1 MQKFL
6 FALVILVLVLCSSAY
21 AEEMRIKISVNNKVL
36 HAVLDDNATSRA
48 IYNKLPLKLFMQD
61 LYSREMCYHFDESFK
76 TENLRSDNYEVGDL
90 IYWPP
95 MHSFVILYRQNGEKF
110 RRQHLGKVLSGVEI
124 FETTGDAEVLFE
136 AE

>member
-1 MQKFL
+1 MRKIL
-6 FALVILVLVLCSSAY
+6 FALVIVFLVLCSSAY
-21 AEEMRIKISVNNKVL
+21 ADEMRVKISVNNKVL

-48 IYNKLPLKLFMQD
+48 IYDKLPLKLFMQD

>member
-1 MQKFL
+1 MQKIL
-6 FALVILVLVLCSSAY
+6 FALVIVFLVLCSSAY
-21 AEEMRIKISVNNKVL
+21 ADEMRVKISVNNKVL
-36 HAVLDDNATSRA
+36 HAVLEDNATSRA

-61 LYSREMCYHFDESFK
+61 LYSREMCYNFNESFK

>member
-1 MQKFL
+1 MRKIL
-6 FALVILVLVLCSSAY
+6 FALVIVFLVLCSSAY
-21 AEEMRIKISVNNKVL
+21 ADEMRVKISVNNKVL

-48 IYNKLPLKLFMQD
+48 IYDKLPLKLFMQD
-61 LYSREMCYHFDESFK
+61 LYSREMCFHFDERFK

-95 MHSFVILYRQNGEKF
+95 MHSFVILYKQNGEKF
-110 RRQHLGKVLSGVEI
+110 RRQHLGKVLSSVEI

>member
-1 MQKFL
+1 MQKIL
-6 FALVILVLVLCSSAY
+6 FALVIVFLVLCSSAY
-21 AEEMRIKISVNNKVL
+21 ADEMRVKISVNNKVL

-61 LYSREMCYHFDESFK
+61 LYSREMCYNFDESFK

>member
-6 FALVILVLVLCSSAY
+6 FALVIVFLVLCSSAY
-21 AEEMRIKISVNNKVL
+21 ADEMRVKISVNNKVL

-61 LYSREMCYHFDESFK
+61 LYSREMCYNFDESFK

-124 FETTGDAEVLFE
+124 FETTGDTEVLFE

>member
-1 MQKFL
+1 
-6 FALVILVLVLCSSAY
+6 
-21 AEEMRIKISVNNKVL
+21 
-36 HAVLDDNATSRA
+36 
-48 IYNKLPLKLFMQD
+48 
-61 LYSREMCYHFDESFK
+61 
-76 TENLRSDNYEVGDL
+76 VGDL

-124 FETTGDAEVLFE
+124 FESTGDAEVLFE

>member
-1 MQKFL
+1 MRKIL
-6 FALVILVLVLCSSAY
+6 FALVIVFLVLCSSAY
-21 AEEMRIKISVNNKVL
+21 ADEMRVKISVNNKVL

-48 IYNKLPLKLFMQD
+48 IYDKLPLKLFMQD

-95 MHSFVILYRQNGEKF
+95 MHSFVILYKQNGEKF
-110 RRQHLGKVLSGVEI
+110 RRQHLGKVLSSVEI

>member
-1 MQKFL
+1 
-6 FALVILVLVLCSSAY
+6 
-21 AEEMRIKISVNNKVL
+21 MRVKISVNNKVL

-61 LYSREMCYHFDESFK
+61 LYSREMCYNFDESFK

>member
-1 MQKFL
+1 MQKIL
-6 FALVILVLVLCSSAY
+6 FALVIVFLVLCSSAY
-21 AEEMRIKISVNNKVL
+21 ADEMRVKISVNNKVL

-61 LYSREMCYHFDESFK
+61 LYSREMCYNFDDSFK

-124 FETTGDAEVLFE
+124 FESTGDAEVLFE

>member
-6 FALVILVLVLCSSAY
+6 FALVIVFLVLCSSAY
-21 AEEMRIKISVNNKVL
+21 ADEMRVKISVNNKVL

-61 LYSREMCYHFDESFK
+61 LYSREMCYNFDESFK

-124 FETTGDAEVLFE
+124 FESTGDAEVLFE

>member
-1 MQKFL
+1 MQKIL
-6 FALVILVLVLCSSAY
+6 FALVIVFLVLCSSAY
-21 AEEMRIKISVNNKVL
+21 ADEMRVKISVNNKVL

-48 IYNKLPLKLFMQD
+48 IYDKLPLKLFMQD

>member
-1 MQKFL
+1 MQKIL
-6 FALVILVLVLCSSAY
+6 FALVIVFLVLCSSAY
-21 AEEMRIKISVNNKVL
+21 ADEMRVKISVNNKVL
-36 HAVLDDNATSRA
+36 HAVLEDNATSRA

-61 LYSREMCYHFDESFK
+61 LYSREMCYNFDDSFK

>member
-6 FALVILVLVLCSSAY
+6 FALVIVFLVLCSSAY
-21 AEEMRIKISVNNKVL
+21 ADEMRVKISVNNKVL

-61 LYSREMCYHFDESFK
+61 LYSREMCYNFDESFK

-95 MHSFVILYRQNGEKF
+95 MHSFVILYKQNGEKF

>member
-6 FALVILVLVLCSSAY
+6 FALVIVFLVLCSSAY
-21 AEEMRIKISVNNKVL
+21 ADEMRVKISVNNKVL
-36 HAVLDDNATSRA
+36 YAVLDDNATSRA

-61 LYSREMCYHFDESFK
+61 LYSREMCYNFDESFK

-124 FETTGDAEVLFE
+124 FESTGDAEVLFE

>member
-6 FALVILVLVLCSSAY
+6 FALVIVFLVLCSSAY
-21 AEEMRIKISVNNKVL
+21 ADEMRVKISVNNKVL

-61 LYSREMCYHFDESFK
+61 LYSREMCYNFDESFK

>member
-1 MQKFL
+1 MRKIL
-6 FALVILVLVLCSSAY
+6 FALVIVFLVLCSSAY
-21 AEEMRIKISVNNKVL
+21 ADEMRVKISVNNKVL

>member
-1 MQKFL
+1 MQKIL
-6 FALVILVLVLCSSAY
+6 FALVIVFLVLCSSAY
-21 AEEMRIKISVNNKVL
+21 ADEMRVKISVNNKVL

-61 LYSREMCYHFDESFK
+61 LYSREMCYNFNESFK

-95 MHSFVILYRQNGEKF
+95 MHSFVILYKQNGEKF

>member
-1 MQKFL
+1 MQKIL
-6 FALVILVLVLCSSAY
+6 FALVIVFLVLCSSAY
-21 AEEMRIKISVNNKVL
+21 ADEMRVKISVNNKVL

-48 IYNKLPLKLFMQD
+48 IYNKLPLKLFKQD
-61 LYSREMCYHFDESFK
+61 LYSREMCYNFDESSK

>member
-1 MQKFL
+1 MQKIL
-6 FALVILVLVLCSSAY
+6 FALVIVFLVLCSSAY
-21 AEEMRIKISVNNKVL
+21 ADEMRVKISVNNKVL
-36 HAVLDDNATSRA
+36 YAVLDDNATSRA

-61 LYSREMCYHFDESFK
+61 LYSREMCYNFDESFK

-124 FETTGDAEVLFE
+124 FESTGDAEVLFE